1 MDEKQREC
9 FTKAYDKAAE
19 LILKATDEFTEK
31 FPPSASVNNFYQPDI
46 NYEWTPGFWTGEV
59 WLAWEKTGNEKLKKT
74 AEIEVQDFYRR
85 IRRKMAL
92 IITIWVSF
100 TVLPVWQPGNSP
112 EMRRE
117 RKRP

>member
-85 IRRKMAL
+85 IREKDGVNHHDMGFLYCPSCVAAWKL
-92 IITIWVSF
+92 TANQ
-100 TVLPVWQPGNSP
+100 TG
-112 EMRRE
+112 
-117 RKRP
+117 K

>member
-74 AEIEVQDFYRR
+74 VRLLSNVLTAKEVAKSAGPTL
-85 IRRKMAL
+85 IRLHLSAPVSPRPPPRK
-92 IITIWVSF
+92 
-100 TVLPVWQPGNSP
+100 PG
-112 EMRRE
+112 
-117 RKRP
+117 

>member
-46 NYEWTPGFWTGEV
+46 NYEWTP
-59 WLAWEKTGNEKLKKT
+59 
-74 AEIEVQDFYRR
+74 
-85 IRRKMAL
+85 
-92 IITIWVSF
+92 VS
-100 TVLPVWQPGNSP
+100 TL
-112 EMRRE
+112 M
-117 RKRP
+117 